1 MKRVLHQMRREEIDH
16 HQLDVEAHLDDMTSF
31 ADTDDDESEIQPT
44 DQQKWHD
51 HYLGK
56 DKKNVRE
63 YFLSRLLTYLLH
75 VEGGAHSDHQVL
87 VYVRQVHKII
97 DVLDAEGTDLAC
109 LAKRGGL
116 DIWDKF
122 CVPRLRDKILTGNT
136 LKVYLG
142 SLEYFARFIQKGL
155 LYKKELLPQ
164 RHKEV
169 ILSLRER
176 LPDYQGMIHRQ
187 TAHQNTTRKVDE
199 SYARITPADLRKL
212 ESAEICQ
219 KAIKLIGKAAEKKP
233 LSSTDFVNVRD
244 YLLVTTL

>member
-1 MKRVLHQMRREEIDH
+1 MRREEIDH

-56 DKKNVRE
+56 EKKNVRE

-97 DVLDAEGTDLAC
+97 DVLDAEGTDPAC

-122 CVPRLRDKILTGNT
+122 CVPRLCDKILTGNT

-199 SYARITPADLRKL
+199 SYARITPADLCKL

-233 LSSTDFVNVRD
+233 LLSTDFVNVRD